1 MEPRV
6 AEIVNKWILKAEHD
20 LKAADQMLRADEPIT
35 DAACFHCQQAVEKYL
50 KAYLVSR
57 GVAPEKT
64 HKLERLIEECSKWDK
79 AFISLAKTVV
89 LSEYAVESRYPDDF
103 FIPSLDEANRA
114 LALAREVK
122 QFLVN
127 RF

>member
-1 MEPRV
+1 LEPRV